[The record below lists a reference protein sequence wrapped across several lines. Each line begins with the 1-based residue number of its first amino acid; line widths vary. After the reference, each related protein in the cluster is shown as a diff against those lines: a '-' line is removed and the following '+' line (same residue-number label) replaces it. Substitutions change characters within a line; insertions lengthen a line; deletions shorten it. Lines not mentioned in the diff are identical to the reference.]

1 MNGTFED
8 FLDALLAFESGW
20 DRERYDEGIIQDWQ
34 LDQWAG
40 GSVEDFYPQYS
51 SWSELTDEE
60 WETMAYRSMNV
71 FGFVGYQFGEA
82 LLIDLGYYDDDV
94 YYLNGADTNTWD
106 GEWTGKNGAYSL
118 EDFMTQEVQD
128 QAILDAFGHNLEIV
142 ENGLE
147 AAGASLDEFLGTRRT
162 YTVDGEEV
170 TVELT
175 LTGILA
181 GAHLNGAPAMIE
193 LLLNET
199 VANDE
204 FGTSTLQYIAQ
215 FGGYDSPEYE
225 ELINQWLENLTG
237 DEGLGSNRGSAN
249 VDADT
254 ADVVISWTW
263 GQDELVTDF
272 DPDSSTIWVDWL
284 TADDLEIYE
293 ENGSAVIA
301 VPLNNQTTTLQGV
314 SLDDLTLANFT
325 IMDESAAEEILSL
338 IGSEESNDDNDDGA
352 SDDAGDDDASDDD
365 DGASDDGGATDD
377 DDGGSDDTSDEYTG
391 PTSEHGTADVT
402 KETATVVVTWAWGND
417 TVVTDFDPATD
428 TIFVD
433 WFSKDAIE
441 VSEADG
447 NVVFSMPGNNQTIT
461 LEGVSL
467 SDLSEDNFT
476 IKDTATA
483 SEILNLVGAAASDDD
498 DGDDTGTGDDSGTG
512 DDTGDQDDG
521 ASDDGSADI
530 PDDGVDVHQITWNW
544 AATEVISDFD
554 ISEDVLDFGSLP
566 AALVSITESDE
577 DLVIE
582 VLGNGGHTYVL
593 ENIQAEDLSL
603 ANLES
608 PDWNE
613 SVLDQVV
620 DQLEALGNDNLA

>member
-20 DRERYDEGIIQDWQ
+20 DRERYNSGIIQDWQ

-40 GSVEDFYPQYS
+40 GSVADFYPAYS

-106 GEWTGKNGAYSL
+106 GEWTGKNGANSL
-118 EDFMTQEVQD
+118 EDFMTKEVQD

-142 ENGLE
+142 EEGLE
-147 AAGASLDEFLGTRRT
+147 AAGTSLDAFLGTTRT
-162 YTVDGEEV
+162 YTVNGQEV
-170 TVELT
+170 SVELT

-181 GAHLNGAPAMIE
+181 GAHLNGAPAMIQ
-193 LLLNET
+193 LLLNDT

-215 FGGYDSPEYE
+215 FGGYESPQYE
-225 ELINQWLENLTG
+225 DLIDQWLENLTG

-254 ADVVISWTW
+254 ADVVITWTW
-263 GQDELVTDF
+263 GQNEVVTDF
-272 DPDSSTIWVDWL
+272 DPGSGAIWVDWL

-293 ENGSAVIA
+293 VNGSAVFA
-301 VPLNNQTTTLQGV
+301 VPSNNQTTTLQGV
-314 SLDDLTLANFT
+314 SLNDLSLANFT

-338 IGSEESNDDNDDGA
+338 IGSEESDDDGA
-352 SDDAGDDDASDDD
+352 SDDAGDDGATDD
-365 DGASDDGGATDD
+365 GATDD
-377 DDGGSDDTSDEYTG
+377 DDGGADVPSGDYAG
-391 PTSEHGTADVT
+391 PTSEHGTADVS
-402 KETATVVVTWAWGND
+402 KQTATVVVTWAWGNN
-417 TVVTDFDPATD
+417 TVVSDFDPDTD

-433 WFSKDAIE
+433 WFGKDEID
-441 VSEADG
+441 VSEVDG

-461 LEGVSL
+461 LQGISL

-476 IKDTATA
+476 IRDTATA

-498 DGDDTGTGDDSGTG
+498 SGDDGQETDTGNDSGDP
-512 DDTGDQDDG
+512 DDD
-521 ASDDGSADI
+521 ASDGGSADI
-530 PDDGVDVHQITWNW
+530 PGDGVDVHKITWNW

-577 DLVIE
+577 DLIIE

-593 ENIQAEDLSL
+593 ESIQAEDLSL
-603 ANLES
+603 ANLEA

-613 SVLDQVV
+613 NVLDQVV
-620 DQLEALGNDNLA
+620 DQLEALGNENIA

>member
-20 DRERYDEGIIQDWQ
+20 DRERYNSGIIQNWQ

-40 GSVEDFYPQYS
+40 GSVADFYPEYS

-106 GEWTGKNGAYSL
+106 GAWTGKNGANSL
-118 EDFMTQEVQD
+118 EDFMTKEVQD
-128 QAILDAFGHNLEIV
+128 QAILDAFGHNLEII
-142 ENGLE
+142 EDGLE
-147 AAGASLDEFLGTRRT
+147 AAGTSLDAFLGTTRT
-162 YTVDGEEV
+162 YAVNGQEV
-170 TVELT
+170 SVELT

-181 GAHLNGAPAMIE
+181 GAHLNGAPAMID

-215 FGGYDSPEYE
+215 FGGYESPQYE
-225 ELINQWLENLTG
+225 DLIDQWLENLTG

-254 ADVVISWTW
+254 ADVAITWSW
-263 GQDELVTDF
+263 GQNEVVTDF
-272 DPDSSTIWVDWL
+272 DPDSGTIRVDWL

-293 ENGSAVIA
+293 ENGSAVFA
-301 VPLNNQTTTLQGV
+301 VPSNNQTTTLQGV
-314 SLDDLTLANFT
+314 SLDDLSLANFT

-338 IGSEESNDDNDDGA
+338 IGSEEAND
-352 SDDAGDDDASDDD
+352 DDD
-365 DGASDDGGATDD
+365 DGASDDTGDDGASDDNGDDGASDDDGDDGASD

-402 KETATVVVTWAWGND
+402 KQTATVVVTWAWGKD
-417 TVVTDFDPATD
+417 TDVTDFDPATD

-441 VSEADG
+441 VSEVDG
-447 NVVFSMPGNNQTIT
+447 SVVFSMPGNNQTIT

-483 SEILNLVGAAASDDD
+483 AEILNLVGAAASDDD
-498 DGDDTGTGDDSGTG
+498 SGDDTDTGDDSGN
-512 DDTGDQDDG
+512 QDDG
-521 ASDDGSADI
+521 ASDGGSADI

-577 DLVIE
+577 DLMIE
-582 VLGNGGHTYVL
+582 VIGNGGHTYVL

-603 ANLES
+603 ANLEA

-613 SVLDQVV
+613 NVLEQVV
-620 DQLEALGNDNLA
+620 DQLEALGNDNIA